1 MIPSITPST
10 GISRNKQYRFVK
22 NLIGEV
28 IGIAHINCY
37 YEILS
42 RGSSSGYYSRI
53 IQNGFTIGFI
63 DLENLFTFQD
73 TEHFLPIIMLMCYSE
88 TYDENTF

>member
-1 MIPSITPST
+1 MIPSINPST
-10 GISRNKQYRFVK
+10 GISKNIQYRLDK
-22 NLIGEV
+22 NSYGEV
-28 IGIAHINCY
+28 IGISYGNCY
-37 YEILS
+37 YEILT

-53 IQNGFTIGFI
+53 LENGFTTGFI
-63 DLENLFTFQD
+63 NIENLFTFQD

>member
-10 GISRNKQYRFVK
+10 GISIDEQYRLVT
-22 NLIGEV
+22 NYHDEV
-28 IGIAHINCY
+28 IGIAYVNCY
-37 YEILS
+37 YEILT
-42 RGSSSGYYSRI
+42 RGSSSGYYARI
-53 IQNGFTIGFI
+53 IQNGFTIGFVE
-63 DLENLFTFQD
+63 LENLFTYQD